1 MKKNQS
7 ILFVSVGLIGLGLYF
22 FYKQSKQPKL
32 AEEPSENSNENNTQ
46 TTKSDFDKVLK
57 RGSKGI
63 EVEILQKALR
73 QLDVD
78 GDFGGLTEA
87 RLKNVMGISQTSIN
101 QYNEFIR
108 NQKPKTQTTQNV
120 FQPYNVFK
128 P

>member
-78 GDFGGLTEA
+78 GDFGALTEA
-87 RLKNVMGISQTSIN
+87 RLKKVMGISQTSIN

>member
-7 ILFVSVGLIGLGLYF
+7 ILFVSVGLIGL
-22 FYKQSKQPKL
+22 
-32 AEEPSENSNENNTQ
+32 
-46 TTKSDFDKVLK
+46 DKVLK

>member
-120 FQPYNVFK
+120 FQPYNFLK